1 MLQCSSDR
9 IKLPVLA
16 LTKYYTYLQKQNITG
31 VSSKKIEMKSLLTKI
46 RYHDILPAWQ
56 NFSKANSSKNQNNPK
71 HPISWF

>member
-9 IKLPVLA
+9 IQLPVLA
-16 LTKYYTYLQKQNITG
+16 LTKYYI
-31 VSSKKIEMKSLLTKI
+31 SKISRECRKGKIEMKSLLTKI

-56 NFSKANSSKNQNNPK
+56 NFSTANSSKNQNTPK